1 MEFVIDNNRYPV
13 TITLEP
19 AQQVLKW
26 LELLGL
32 EGFDVQRE
40 ARGRVLEKAFELGGG
55 AGSVPLTMLS
65 RSGSSLPTR
74 SA

>member
-19 AQQVLKW
+19 AQQVLEW

-40 ARGRVLEKAFELGGG
+40 AHGCVLEKALEPGGG
-55 AGSVPLTMLS
+55 AGKEAPIEY
-65 RSGSSLPTR
+65 RC
-74 SA
+74 